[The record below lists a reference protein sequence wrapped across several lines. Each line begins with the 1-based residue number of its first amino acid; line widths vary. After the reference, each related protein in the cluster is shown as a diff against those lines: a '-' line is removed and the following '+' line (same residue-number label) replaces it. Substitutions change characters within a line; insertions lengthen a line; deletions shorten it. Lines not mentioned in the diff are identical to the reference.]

1 MSAVCGWYVVKFIHE
16 KNTIEVIPNNWMIHF
31 EKCLWPSH
39 IGLLKMQAAIKNR
52 LTPSNDWSS
61 YAIKVICTR
70 MFSNYNEA
78 SKFANKTLAET
89 SSESDAPNFLTSSK
103 NRKRTNN
110 TNNNNVLIK
119 KHTLQGNV
127 ESSDEEQSNISI
139 DVPPYPK
146 CPNLETIVEEK
157 SNTDK
162 INYCDED
169 NISNILL
176 VDNNEYNDFEEELNY
191 GSDTQQSLENNL
203 ADFEKAS
210 NLLVEIPPEVNKEI
224 AIINSSLSTTNNC
237 KFQRQVMRQLVTL
250 NARFEEHTKYLDV
263 IMVMVND
270 LKEKLQH
277 TNPLETSINGRHEV
291 ENVLSKFPVTDEIAL
306 NEITNDLNNNSSV
319 YDQIVKT
326 LALIG
331 GSSFKESVRRI
342 LRKLITDD
350 YAKSFS
356 YTGHKNNKQP
366 FNKTILASLLTR
378 AVHSSNNNSGRTIK
392 EIESVA
398 SIWLTKAGERA
409 NKTAVV
415 LNNVNID

>member
-52 LTPSNDWSS
+52 LTSSNDWSS

-146 CPNLETIVEEK
+146 CP
-157 SNTDK
+157 SMF
-162 INYCDED
+162 YMF
-169 NISNILL
+169 
-176 VDNNEYNDFEEELNY
+176 Y
-191 GSDTQQSLENNL
+191 
-203 ADFEKAS
+203 
-210 NLLVEIPPEVNKEI
+210 
-224 AIINSSLSTTNNC
+224 
-237 KFQRQVMRQLVTL
+237 
-250 NARFEEHTKYLDV
+250 
-263 IMVMVND
+263 
-270 LKEKLQH
+270 
-277 TNPLETSINGRHEV
+277 
-291 ENVLSKFPVTDEIAL
+291 
-306 NEITNDLNNNSSV
+306 
-319 YDQIVKT
+319 
-326 LALIG
+326 
-331 GSSFKESVRRI
+331 
-342 LRKLITDD
+342 
-350 YAKSFS
+350 
-356 YTGHKNNKQP
+356 
-366 FNKTILASLLTR
+366 
-378 AVHSSNNNSGRTIK
+378 
-392 EIESVA
+392 
-398 SIWLTKAGERA
+398 
-409 NKTAVV
+409 
-415 LNNVNID
+415 IDI